1 MQKFHL
7 LLLILLIFT
16 SLSTGELKGLNNST
30 SLGIISHSFP
40 LKVVFVGFQS
50 EFVDAGLIDSN
61 IQKDHTFIDGI
72 YTFNYV
78 FNVSYHFAN
87 SSYHLAL
94 KNFMLANSVN
104 GTDTTSKLNVT
115 ALELQKLT
123 GTRESIFLPQSG
135 RAINATA
142 VEDWLVTNPPVEPLD
157 ATYWFYVLNLTDFD
171 SQDHSLEHWYNATEL
186 DFDANASR
194 DFWRLEWDNQL
205 NPNVR
210 FPYACFTSQSRVF
223 FIDPS
228 AHQWYLTWARVWWGL
243 GVSGPKYDYYFE
255 DLDEFLRTHDVTT
268 SEGKTDLAYYLAGW
282 VDDGLMN
289 LLAPDLW
296 TDVGMAHAE
305 SISIQTLVLNNA
317 SESGY
322 PKEVMDWM
330 VNCSVVEESIGD
342 LAPFLDVKV
351 EASFHNLSDYPQL
364 EAIFD
369 DSVLEKRDGWT
380 YYDGLEV
387 WNNLYS
393 ARDMYFN
400 LTAADI
406 VINSYIFLEKN
417 MSMMYAG
424 GEYTGLGGGGQ
435 ILVMKEVGR
444 YFKEDGV
451 SPKSGLTSV
460 LIHEAG
466 HNLGFPHT
474 FVHGI
479 AYAGDF
485 AFDIM
490 GYYPYSYFFTKFRK
504 DCFQRSVVD
513 YRILKLGDLLDQD
526 LNLYGRKDP
535 TAILDAE
542 FDNVQAKISETIELY
557 EKLEYLEAYN
567 RIVDAKALETS
578 LENLIWIYLSDLN
591 NDGIV
596 DIFDIVKV
604 AIAYGTKPGDNNWNP
619 DADLIQDNEID
630 IYDVV
635 KAANNYHKKWN

>member
-1 MQKFHL
+1 MRKFHL
-7 LLLILLIFT
+7 LLLMLVFM
-16 SLSTGELKGLNNST
+16 SLNTGELKAVGEST

-40 LKVVFVGFQS
+40 LKIVFVGFQS
-50 EFVDAGLIDSN
+50 ECVDLALLDSSIGKN
-61 IQKDHTFIDGI
+61 YTFNDGI

-78 FNVSYHFAN
+78 FDVSYHFAN

-94 KNFMLANSVN
+94 KSFILANSVN

-115 ALELQKLT
+115 ALEVQKFT

-135 RAINATA
+135 RAVNAVA
-142 VEDWLVTNPPVEPLD
+142 VESWLVANPPVESLD
-157 ATYWFYVLNLTDFD
+157 ASYWFYVLNLTELD
-171 SQDHSLEHWYNATEL
+171 SPDHSLEHWYNTTEL

-205 NPNVR
+205 NPKVR
-210 FPYACFTSQSRVF
+210 FPYACFTSESRVF

-243 GVSGPKYDYYFE
+243 DVSGPKYDYYFE

-268 SEGKTDLAYYLAGW
+268 SEGKTELTSYLAGW
-282 VDDGLMN
+282 IDDAVIN

-296 TDVGMAHAE
+296 TNVSLSRAQ
-305 SISIQTLVLNNA
+305 SISLQTLVLNNA

-322 PKEVMDWM
+322 SNQVMSWI
-330 VNCSVVEESIGD
+330 VNCSLAEESIED
-342 LAPFLDVKV
+342 LAPFLDVKA
-351 EASFHNLSDYPQL
+351 EARFHNLSDYPQL

-380 YYDGLEV
+380 YYDGSEV

-393 ARDMYFN
+393 ARDVYFN

-406 VINSYIFLEKN
+406 VINSYVFLETN

-444 YFKEDGV
+444 YFQADET

-460 LIHEAG
+460 LVHEAG

-474 FVHGI
+474 FVHGRT
-479 AYAGDF
+479 YAGDF

-490 GYYPYSYFFTKFRK
+490 GYYPYSYFFTQFRK

-513 YRILKLGDLLDQD
+513 YRTVTLNNLYDQA
-526 LNLYGRKDP
+526 LNLYERKNSTP
-535 TAILDAE
+535 IMDAE
-542 FDNVQAKISETIELY
+542 FDLVQARITEAIGLY
-557 EKLEYLEAYN
+557 ESLHFLEAYT
-567 RIVDAKALETS
+567 RIVEAEALQTN
-578 LENLIWIYLSDLN
+578 LERLIWIYLADLT
-591 NDGIV
+591 NDGTV

-604 AIAYGTKPGDNNWNP
+604 AIAYGSQPGDHNWNP
-619 DADLIQDNEID
+619 NADLIQDSKVD
-630 IYDVV
+630 IYDIV
-635 KAANNYHKKWN
+635 KAAANYYQKWK